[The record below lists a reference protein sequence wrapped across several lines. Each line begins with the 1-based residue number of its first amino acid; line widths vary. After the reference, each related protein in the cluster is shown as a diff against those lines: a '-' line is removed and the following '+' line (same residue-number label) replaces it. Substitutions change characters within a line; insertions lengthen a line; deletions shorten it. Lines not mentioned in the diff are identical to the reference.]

1 MCTILA
7 VHYALML
14 FVSLKPTFVDFD
26 SVLRMLYARLAGSF
40 DFLHRHFVNRSLQKK
55 LRAFVRSKY
64 LHTQQKKRVLHDSR

>member
-55 LRAFVRSKY
+55 YMLLYVVSIY
-64 LHTQQKKRVLHDSR
+64 TCSQLVVNL